1 MHKNNNEIQLRMN
14 DLNLPKKIGKYFHQI
29 INLSK
34 QNANSII
41 VEIYLID
48 NEFWNL
54 SIQKLQTIETNAQE
68 MQQKELKA

>member
-14 DLNLPKKIGKYFHQI
+14 DLNLPKKIGKSFHQI

-41 VEIYLID
+41 VEISLID